1 MTAPSPSAQSTRS
14 KNSTYALFRLGNL
27 PDELPTRKHHKLL
40 VWSPHGW
47 TFKVQMVQ
55 RQHGHQPAHKHR
67 VPVVLPARNWCL
79 GVRVPIWRNMNTG
92 TKWNN
97 MHCLFW
103 TNTHLRVSRSLLCYL
118 YLYTSLVYGLS
129 IGGYCVQCLPVLSVD
144 ITEKSFPDNNFWC
157 LFVFT
162 YLWLEWL

>member
-1 MTAPSPSAQSTRS
+1 MTAPSPLAQSTRS

-47 TFKVQMVQ
+47 TFKVQMVRHQ
-55 RQHGHQPAHKHR
+55 QGHLRAHKHR
-67 VPVVLPARNWCL
+67 VPVVLPAQNWCL

-103 TNTHLRVSRSLLCYL
+103 TNTHLRVSVGVFYKSLLFVPL
-118 YLYTSLVYGLS
+118 YPPCLWVEYRRVLCAVPPSLVCWHHWKIIYR
-129 IGGYCVQCLPVLSVD
+129 
-144 ITEKSFPDNNFWC
+144 
-157 LFVFT
+157 
-162 YLWLEWL
+162 